1 MHKVIAIDGYSASG
15 KGTVADL
22 LAKKLGYLRVDSG
35 KFYRSIAY
43 IGLKENIDFKSDDA
57 IIKLASSIDFEYKN
71 NRMFAN
77 GEDVSDKLKTKEI
90 DTLVRHIVNKKIRG
104 IRKFYDI
111 IIDGRDT
118 TSAVFPDADV
128 KVYLTASFE
137 TRVKRRYDE
146 YIKAGKS
153 ITIDEV
159 RENIKFRD
167 HSDDTREE
175 GKLIIVPDAIVID
188 STNLTA
194 LEVVDMII
202 NRKECEK

>member
-1 MHKVIAIDGYSASG
+1 
-15 KGTVADL
+15 
-22 LAKKLGYLRVDSG
+22 
-35 KFYRSIAY
+35 
-43 IGLKENIDFKSDDA
+43 
-57 IIKLASSIDFEYKN
+57 
-71 NRMFAN
+71 MFAN
-77 GEDVSDKLKTKEI
+77 GENVSDKLKTKEI
-90 DTLVRHIVNKKIRG
+90 DTLVIRVCEVYEVRHIVNKKIRG

-175 GKLIIVPDAIVID
+175 GKLIIVPDALVID